1 MVPLLS
7 PLRPLGP
14 ARAGGPVRPLLL
26 VLALIAVGCSGS
38 STEPDA
44 TPPLIESLPRPLT
57 SQETLLAGAGNTFA
71 FDLLKQA
78 AAAESGNLFL
88 SPVSA
93 SMALGMA
100 ASGAEGET
108 FAQMQEMLGFGG
120 LSREE
125 MGAGYRG
132 LLDLLRNL
140 DPRVEFEVGNSVWIR
155 QGFPAKPSWLSF
167 VASSFDATARPLDF
181 SDPSA
186 AATINAWVAERTR
199 NRIPTI
205 VEPPIAP
212 ETVAFLINAIYFKG
226 DWREG
231 FDPAAT
237 RSGPFVGVSGTASVP
252 LMRQE
257 GEYAYFE
264 ASDHQ
269 VVELPYGGG
278 AFAMTLVLPG
288 EGVDPGAFVQGLD
301 AAWWRTTTGRLRTA
315 EGTVVLPRFRME
327 YKRSLVSDLKA
338 LGMTDAFDD
347 VRADFTGIA
356 DAPPRLVITDV
367 LQKTFVA
374 VDEVGTEAAAVTSVE
389 VGVTSAPVRFLFQ
402 ADRPFL
408 FVLRERLSG
417 TVLFVGLVRDAPQ
430 G

>member
-1 MVPLLS
+1 MSSHILTWP
-7 PLRPLGP
+7 RTLG
-14 ARAGGPVRPLLL
+14 AIPLLL
-26 VLALIAVGCSGS
+26 LPLLALGCSGS
-38 STEPDA
+38 STEPEGA
-44 TPPLIESLPRPLT
+44 PPLIESLPRPLT
-57 SQETLLAGAGNTFA
+57 SQETLLARAGNDFA
-71 FDLLKQA
+71 FNLLKQV
-78 AAAESGNLFL
+78 AAAERGNLFL

-108 FAQMQEMLGFGG
+108 FAQMREMLGFGS

-132 LLDLLRNL
+132 LLELLRGL
-140 DPRVEFEVGNSVWIR
+140 DPRVEFEVANSVWLR
-155 QGFPAKPSWLSF
+155 EGFPVKPAWLSF
-167 VASSFDATARPLDF
+167 VASSFDATARTLDF
-181 SDPSA
+181 NSPSA
-186 AATINAWVAERTR
+186 PTTINAWVAERTR

-205 VEPPIAP
+205 VEPPIDPA
-212 ETVAFLINAIYFKG
+212 TMAFLINAIYFKG
-226 DWREG
+226 DWRDG

-237 RSGPFVGVSGTASVP
+237 RNGPFAGVSGTSSVP

-257 GEYAYFE
+257 GEFAYTAAE
-264 ASDHQ
+264 DHQ
-269 VVELPYGGG
+269 VVELPYGGA
-278 AFAMTLVLPG
+278 AFAMTLVLPQPG
-288 EGVDPGAFVQGLD
+288 MDPGAFAERLD
-301 AAWWRTTTGRLRTA
+301 PAWWRSTTERLRTA

-327 YKRSLVSDLKA
+327 YKRSLVADLRA

-347 VRADFTGIA
+347 VRADFSGIA
-356 DAPPRLVITDV
+356 EVPPRLVISDV

-389 VGVTSAPVRFLFQ
+389 VGVTSAPARFLFQ

-417 TVLFVGLVRDAPQ
+417 TVLFVGLIREAPI